1 MGITALRVNDIETA
15 RSESR
20 GVMSKPNPLKKL
32 KLSAKTAENLR
43 SLRNSNVPHSL
54 AYPAASHGNAL
65 AAGFRHFIEH
75 SNWDED
81 LLKYEKWIDAG
92 CMAVIAMSFVFFLPV
107 ALSVFR
113 G

>member
-1 MGITALRVNDIETA
+1 MGIKALRVDDIETV
-15 RSESR
+15 RLGSR
-20 GVMSKPNPLKKL
+20 DVMSKPNPLKK
-32 KLSAKTAENLR
+32 
-43 SLRNSNVPHSL
+43 
-54 AYPAASHGNAL
+54 
-65 AAGFRHFIEH
+65 FRRFIEG

-92 CMAVIAMSFVFFLPV
+92 CVAVITMSVVFFLPV

>member
-1 MGITALRVNDIETA
+1 MGIKALRVNDIETA
-15 RSESR
+15 RFGSR
-20 GVMSKPNPLKKL
+20 GVTSKPNPLKK
-32 KLSAKTAENLR
+32 
-43 SLRNSNVPHSL
+43 
-54 AYPAASHGNAL
+54 
-65 AAGFRHFIEH
+65 FRYFIEH